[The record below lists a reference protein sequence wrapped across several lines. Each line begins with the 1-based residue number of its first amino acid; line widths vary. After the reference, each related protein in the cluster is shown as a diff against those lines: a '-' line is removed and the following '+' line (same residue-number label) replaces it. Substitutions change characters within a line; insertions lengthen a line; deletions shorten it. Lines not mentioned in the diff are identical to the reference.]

1 MQRRYRLEKSFDRI
15 ENFLSESF
23 LECKGKRWIPL
34 LVTRGYSVTQQQ
46 SIELKQ
52 NGIYHI
58 NDRFV
63 QRMLAFRKERL
74 VWVNRTL
81 PRIV

>member
-1 MQRRYRLEKSFDRI
+1 M
-15 ENFLSESF
+15 
-23 LECKGKRWIPL
+23 
-34 LVTRGYSVTQQQ
+34 TRGYSVTQQQ

-63 QRMLAFRKERL
+63 QKLTGFRKERL
-74 VWVNRTL
+74 VWVNCALKLFRGDAAL
-81 PRIV
+81 SEINALMENIDGARVFNFFERKGNR